1 MSLHTKKL
9 LKTTVLMIS
18 GLIINQLLVNHITIT
33 SNLNASALDYQSNPI
48 TLDFTFGSTLSITT
62 GGDIVISE
70 LVPGTK
76 SISDSNYK
84 VIVSTNNTTGYTLAA
99 TVGCS
104 STSTGY
110 GTNCVDNSNLVDSNN
125 EDSSTNN
132 FTMVA
137 MNNGATTGTTLT
149 PGTWGVS
156 FDSTATED
164 SAFDALP
171 LYSSPARII
180 NQTINTTGTSAPMG
194 GNPTTYYPGTNS
206 TTMRIGAYATTSQ
219 LAGTYTNTIN
229 FIAVAN
235 TVPMLYM
242 QDLTL
247 SQCQVNVGTNGN
259 AANIGDNIT
268 VVDRRDNNIYT
279 VRYINWL
286 CWMTQNLRI
295 TGTISSTDSNFD
307 RVSSFNVSQYD
318 LTDAEHC
325 TRENAS
331 SDNPL
336 GYTNVCSHF
345 GKDDSGNPTAWY
357 NYAAATTEQITG
369 YSNSTIATQ
378 DICPSGWHLPSG
390 PNTMEGSDINKLVGN
405 TMSGSQDS
413 TIGLVAFGAIVGGRY
428 LNGELIHTDSG
439 NWWSTAARAITSRYV
454 IYFNG
459 GTAQFIASDYVG
471 RDTGRFIRCVK
482 SE

>member
-1 MSLHTKKL
+1 M
-9 LKTTVLMIS
+9 
-18 GLIINQLLVNHITIT
+18 
-33 SNLNASALDYQSNPI
+33 
-48 TLDFTFGSTLSITT
+48 
-62 GGDIVISE
+62 ISE

-104 STSTGY
+104 STISGY

-125 EDSSTNN
+125 EDSTTNN

-194 GNPTTYYPGTNS
+194 GNPTTHYPGTNS

-235 TVPMLYM
+235 TVPMSYI

-259 AANIGDNIT
+259 PANIGDNIT

-279 VRYINWL
+279 VRYINGL

-295 TGTISSTDSNFD
+295 TGTISSTDSNFN
-307 RVSSFNVSQYD
+307 RVSSFNVSEYD
-318 LTDAEHC
+318 LDSSIASYENHC
-325 TRENAS
+325 DTTN
-331 SDNPL
+331 
-336 GYTNVCSHF
+336 GYNYPCSHF
-345 GKDDSGNPTAWY
+345 GKDSSGNPTAWY
-357 NYAAATTEQITG
+357 NFAAASAGQITG
-369 YSNSTIATQ
+369 SSNSNNATQ
-378 DICPSGWHLPSG
+378 DICPSEWRLPSG
-390 PNTMEGSDINKLVGN
+390 PNTIEGTDFNRLMD
-405 TMSGSQDS
+405 TTASGYQ
-413 TIGLVAFGAIVGGRY
+413 Y
-428 LNGELIHTDSG
+428 LNGIVNVFLPVAGGAYNNGALTYTNFSH
-439 NWWSTAARAITSRYV
+439 WWST
-454 IYFNG
+454 NG
-459 GTAQFIASDYVG
+459 GKVTRYRLSYSISSNHLRGNIDDYKTQGAYV
-471 RDTGRFIRCVK
+471 RCVK

>member
-9 LKTTVLMIS
+9 LKTTVLIIS

-33 SNLNASALDYQSNPI
+33 SNLNAFALDYQSNPI

-137 MNNGATTGTTLT
+137 MNNGTTTGTTLT

-180 NQTINTTGTSAPMG
+180 NQTTNTTGTSAPMG
-194 GNPTTYYPGTNS
+194 GNPTTYYPGTNN
-206 TTMRIGAYATTSQ
+206 TTVRIGAYATTSQ

-229 FIAVAN
+229 FIAIAN
-235 TVPMLYM
+235 TVPMSYI
-242 QDLTL
+242 QDLIL

-259 AANIGDNIT
+259 SANIGDNIT

-279 VRYINWL
+279 VRYINGL

-295 TGTISSTDSNFD
+295 TGTISSTYSNFEGVD
-307 RVSSFNVSQYD
+307 VNINVND
-318 LTDAEHC
+318 LTAGNSRTEPR
-325 TRENAS
+325 T
-331 SDNPL
+331 
-336 GYTNVCSHF
+336 HF
-345 GKDDSGNPTAWY
+345 GKDNSGNPTVWY
-357 NYAAATTEQITG
+357 NYCAASAATICDAVATE
-369 YSNSTIATQ
+369 SNS
-378 DICPSGWHLPSG
+378 DICPSGWHMPTGPSTTT
-390 PNTMEGSDINKLVGN
+390 NTDYNKFIGS
-405 TMSGSQDS
+405 TASGYQI
-413 TIGLVAFGAIVGGRY
+413 TPGLSAFGAVSGGRY
-428 LNGELIHTDSG
+428 DNGEISSIDYAS
-439 NWWSTAARAITSRYV
+439 WWSATARTSWDRYTV
-454 IYFNG
+454 LYSSNLD
-459 GTAQFIASDYVG
+459 QIASSSEQGYSGLFV
-471 RDTGRFIRCVK
+471 RCVK